1 MLTEFIGPFLIG
13 ILCIIIGISNRK
25 GNISLLHSYHRH
37 RVLEK
42 DKLPMGKKVGLGTII
57 IGSSMIICSILS
69 CITIYTE
76 IKDFYLIL
84 NNVTKKS
91 LGIAIPVDST
101 ENHFETICDNLLD
114 DSEKTNYFFTEDSL
128 NISDYDLITSP

>member
-1 MLTEFIGPFLIG
+1 MFEFIGPFLIG
-13 ILCIIIGISNRK
+13 VLCIVIGISNRK

-69 CITIYTE
+69 CITFYTE
-76 IKDFYLIL
+76 IKDFYLIGNRIL
-84 NNVTKKS
+84 VIG
-91 LGIAIPVDST
+91 LVVGIVICFSAIIKY
-101 ENHFETICDNLLD
+101 NKGLF
-114 DSEKTNYFFTEDSL
+114 
-128 NISDYDLITSP
+128 